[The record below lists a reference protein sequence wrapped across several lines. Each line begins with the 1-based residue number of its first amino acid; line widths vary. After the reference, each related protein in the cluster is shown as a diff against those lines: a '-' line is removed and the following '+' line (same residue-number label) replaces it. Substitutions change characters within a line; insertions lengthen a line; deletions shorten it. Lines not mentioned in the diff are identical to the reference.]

1 MSTPESTNP
10 TNDHVDMAGYL
21 MEMLTPEEKR
31 AADEHLAGCAA
42 CREEIE
48 SLQDWSSALR
58 EIPDEMLLD
67 GPPEDA
73 DLVLQRALR
82 QVRQEAGGS
91 RMRRLGILT
100 TAAAAIIVV
109 AVGGGVILG
118 RGTATPDGTTPQ
130 AQGSASA
137 TAVPPGTQVVA
148 AVDPGTGARI
158 NATITPAMGWVRL
171 SATVAGIPAGEKC
184 RLEIVAK
191 DNSAILAG
199 SWLVSPAGEANGT
212 TLNGSA
218 LIAPSDVAAVR
229 VVNTAGKQFVSVNV

>member
-21 MEMLTPEEKR
+21 MEMLTPEEKQ

-48 SLQDWSSALR
+48 SLQEWSSALR
-58 EIPDEMLLD
+58 EIPDEMLMD

-82 QVRQEAGGS
+82 QVRQEAGGG
-91 RMRRLGILT
+91 RTRRLAVLT

-118 RGTATPDGTTPQ
+118 RGTAPSGSTPQ
-130 AQGSASA
+130 AQGSTSASA
-137 TAVPPGTQVVA
+137 VVPGTQFVSA
-148 AVDPGTGARI
+148 EDPGTGARI

-184 RLEIVAK
+184 RLEVVGK
-191 DNSAILAG
+191 DGSAILAG

-212 TLNGSA
+212 PLNGSA
-218 LIAPSDVAAVR
+218 LIEPSEVAAVR

>member
-21 MEMLTPEEKR
+21 MEMLTPDEKR

-48 SLQDWSSALR
+48 SLQEWSSALR

-82 QVRQEAGGS
+82 QVRQEAGGG
-91 RMRRLGILT
+91 RMRRIGILA
-100 TAAAAIIVV
+100 TAAAAIVVV
-109 AVGGGVILG
+109 AVGTGVIVG
-118 RGTATPDGTTPQ
+118 RGTAPEGTPQ
-130 AQGSASA
+130 AQASTSAS
-137 TAVPPGTQVVA
+137 AVPPGTQVVA
-148 AVDPGTGARI
+148 AADPGTGARI

-171 SATVAGIPAGEKC
+171 SATVGGIPAGEKC
-184 RLEIVAK
+184 RLEVVGK
-191 DNSAILAG
+191 DGSAILAG

-212 TLNGSA
+212 PLDGSA
-218 LIAPSDVAAVR
+218 LIEPSQVAAVR